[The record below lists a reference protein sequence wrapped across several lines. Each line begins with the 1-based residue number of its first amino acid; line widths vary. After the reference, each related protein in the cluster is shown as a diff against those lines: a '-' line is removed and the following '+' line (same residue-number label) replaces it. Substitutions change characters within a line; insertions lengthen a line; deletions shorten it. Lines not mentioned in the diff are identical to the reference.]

1 LEAFASSVGLPNETL
16 EETEPG
22 QGHVRNRVACPSRNV
37 IKRPRSCPA
46 ESEQMAPTTNPRVS
60 AIGNRS
66 SVEKDHGGRDD
77 EDSKPSLVTSSS
89 PIVASSPDQEVVQE
103 KVHNTIPSGWN
114 VSWKV
119 G

>member
-1 LEAFASSVGLPNETL
+1 VGLSTETL

-22 QGHVRNRVACPSRNV
+22 QGV
-37 IKRPRSCPA
+37 KRPSSCLA
-46 ESEQMAPTTNPRVS
+46 ESAQSSATTNPRGS

-66 SVEKDHGGRDD
+66 SVEKDGGRDE
-77 EDSKPSLVTSSS
+77 EDSKPSLVTSISAL
-89 PIVASSPDQEVVQE
+89 VASYPDQEVVRE
-103 KVHNTIPSGWN
+103 EATHNTIPSGWN